1 MLKENFSKKSEKKSN
16 VILFIVFL
24 IVMLAFNLFFDY
36 NEKIESSL
44 LDLYNIRFVDYYC
57 YRDSDEFCD
66 EALKK
71 YNAVYNMYVYNGN
84 LPSKR
89 NVNFASTSKTLPFN
103 KDLLPNSESFL
114 AYGAYYEDE
123 KDIILGIDAAK
134 KISSNLEDLIG
145 EKYYLQM
152 PDRLEEFRIVGI
164 LKDIED
170 DVYMKTMHG
179 NHSINR
185 EVYLND
191 LYVSKYK
198 YDGVDKFNK
207 VEQGFYYMRAYFSS
221 IEDLKKFYDDNQWVK
236 DKTGAAS
243 IPESG
248 MVVQKYNSNFI
259 DFRWMVQAIEY
270 YLKPGTFVA
279 FLIALIFYFEI
290 RRIKSKYKSY
300 YLSVYRYYGYSW
312 SKIII
317 NQIASSVCFIS
328 FIYLLSFIFDYILS
342 DLLNVLL
349 LKFDLASFTLFI
361 MDYKSILLLYVYLVS
376 ISTIFS
382 LMLALFQIKK
392 GWLNT
397 IKEGE
402 NFL

>member
-1 MLKENFSKKSEKKSN
+1 
-16 VILFIVFL
+16 
-24 IVMLAFNLFFDY
+24 
-36 NEKIESSL
+36 
-44 LDLYNIRFVDYYC
+44 
-57 YRDSDEFCD
+57 
-66 EALKK
+66 
-71 YNAVYNMYVYNGN
+71 
-84 LPSKR
+84 
-89 NVNFASTSKTLPFN
+89 
-103 KDLLPNSESFL
+103 
-114 AYGAYYEDE
+114 
-123 KDIILGIDAAK
+123 
-134 KISSNLEDLIG
+134 
-145 EKYYLQM
+145 
-152 PDRLEEFRIVGI
+152 
-164 LKDIED
+164 
-170 DVYMKTMHG
+170 
-179 NHSINR
+179 
-185 EVYLND
+185 
-191 LYVSKYK
+191 
-198 YDGVDKFNK
+198 
-207 VEQGFYYMRAYFSS
+207 MRAYFSS

-328 FIYLLSFIFDYILS
+328 FIYLLSFIFAYILS

-349 LKFDLASFTLFI
+349 LKFDLANFTLFI

-382 LMLALFQIKK
+382 LILALFQIKK